1 MDYQKEFSEKTKQIL
16 ADFKEEL
23 LGFRT
28 NRPSAKLVENVKVE
42 YSGTV
47 LSVNQ
52 LGSINIEPPR
62 DIIVSVWDK
71 SAIAPMVKAIESA
84 NLGLSVQSDSTGLRI
99 KFPELTEERRR
110 ELQKA
115 IKASAEEVRIKMRM
129 ARDEINKAISK
140 EADENAKFKAKEGL
154 QKEVDSFN
162 KSVDELVENKMK
174 DL

>member
-28 NRPSAKLVENVKVE
+28 NRPSAKLVESVKVE

-52 LGSINIEPPR
+52 LGSISVEPPR

-115 IKASAEEVRIKMRM
+115 IKASAEEARIKMRM